1 MATGMIENWVNID
14 QYGPIYPFVGTE
26 LMLTFLGLAFWI
38 IWHIWQMRDESRE
51 FQEDVEKIRQRG
63 GVGAVLD
70 AESKREAGD
79 IIGG

>member
-14 QYGPIYPFVGTE
+14 VYGPIYPFVGTE
-26 LMLTFLGLAFWI
+26 GVLVIAGIAFWI
-38 IWHIWQMRDESRE
+38 IWHIWQFKAESKE
-51 FQEDVEKIRQRG
+51 FSEDVAKIKQRG

-70 AESKREAGD
+70 AESKRESGD